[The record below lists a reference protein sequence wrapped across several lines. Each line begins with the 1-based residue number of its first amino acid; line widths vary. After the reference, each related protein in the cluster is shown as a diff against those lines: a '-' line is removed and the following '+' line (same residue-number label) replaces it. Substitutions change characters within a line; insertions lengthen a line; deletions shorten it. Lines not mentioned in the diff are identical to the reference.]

1 MENLMVQ
8 AEERRPEVLA
18 ELARHPEWRVRMAV
32 AANPC
37 TPAAVLAG
45 LLEDRHPEVQAKACL
60 NPALPPELLVER
72 LPEVNR
78 WIRLALAR
86 RRETPEVILRA
97 LAADPVEMVREAA
110 QGGLGRML

>member
-1 MENLMVQ
+1 MENLMVL

-37 TPAAVLAG
+37 TPAAVLVG
-45 LLEDRHPEVQAKACL
+45 LLKDRTEVQEKAVR
-60 NPALPPELLVER
+60 NPSLPPEVLLEH
-72 LPEVNR
+72 LPELNR
-78 WIRLALAR
+78 WLRRWLAG

-97 LAADPVEMVREAA
+97 LAQDEVLMVREAA
-110 QGGLGRML
+110 QATLGRML

>member
-1 MENLMVQ
+1 MENLMVL
-8 AEERRPEVLA
+8 AEERHPEVLA

-60 NPALPPELLVER
+60 NPALPPAALVER
-72 LPEVNR
+72 LGQLNR
-78 WIRLALAR
+78 WLRLALAR
-86 RRETPEVILRA
+86 RRETPPVVLEA
-97 LAADPVEMVREAA
+97 LAADAVEMVREAA
-110 QGGLGRML
+110 QAALARRR